1 MWFVSSW
8 NYISVDWQNLIF
20 SEYFQSF
27 LLEEFNFIFSYR
39 PGQQDPM
46 QESREVYDGIIS
58 VLERGSE
65 VSVRILEQ
73 LLTSGEV
80 KC

>member
-1 MWFVSSW
+1 
-8 NYISVDWQNLIF
+8 
-20 SEYFQSF
+20 
-27 LLEEFNFIFSYR
+27 
-39 PGQQDPM
+39 M

-80 KC
+80 ILFLLIKVGIQSYKTILFSNF